1 MYIAFASKE
10 YPERKAYEMLRQ
22 IRTEFTEKEAANAG
36 SATENS
42 LSKSCKKWL
51 QAACAKY
58 DNLNSVDKVSE
69 IRAKVDD
76 VKMTMENNV
85 IDMLN
90 QHGKLED
97 LEDKAEDMRS
107 ASSTAA
113 RPKIVASAPRA
124 VAAWVVRGI
133 LWEQPICAGV
143 ALDADCAAGR
153 RRRGSR
159 RTPPSSL
166 RASGGR
172 SVPPAAVGVGR
183 TAERGRGVT
192 GTA

>member
-1 MYIAFASKE
+1 MMADKTHMYIAFASKE

-85 IDMLN
+85 IV
-90 QHGKLED
+90 
-97 LEDKAEDMRS
+97 
-107 ASSTAA
+107 STPLMQ
-113 RPKIVASAPRA
+113 RP
-124 VAAWVVRGI
+124 
-133 LWEQPICAGV
+133 L
-143 ALDADCAAGR
+143 
-153 RRRGSR
+153 
-159 RTPPSSL
+159 
-166 RASGGR
+166 
-172 SVPPAAVGVGR
+172 
-183 TAERGRGVT
+183 
-192 GTA
+192 